1 VIVGAAALAMST
13 PARAAD
19 EKATRE
25 AQGRF
30 VEGITRVKAGDF
42 EGARMSFAQAYT
54 VLHKP
59 DILWNLAL
67 AEDKSGHLV
76 DALAHFKQLA
86 ARDGATEAD
95 RAKANK
101 HVDQLMAETG
111 HIEVAAPPGAQVM
124 VDGEAAGVAPL
135 PAPVDVAPG
144 KHHLELRPV
153 QGETK
158 AVDTA
163 AFAGQTA
170 RVSFLVAEP
179 AAPGVTAASA
189 PSAAT
194 PGAATEVQGSQGAA
208 PESQPAPPPP
218 SDQVQTVHGV
228 SVPRVVTVA
237 ALGGAGVASIFLGVY
252 FGLASQSN
260 ANDVKGYQATNGPS
274 ACATITPMNSAL
286 CNTWN
291 SAVNSQNRDNAL
303 SDGFYVAGGLLAAG
317 AVATWF
323 LWPKSASASA
333 TIVPVV
339 GPGGG
344 GVTAVGS
351 F

>member
-1 VIVGAAALAMST
+1 VLLGAAALALPA

-30 VEGITRVKAGDF
+30 VEGIARVKAGDF

-86 ARDGATEAD
+86 HDGATDAD

-124 VDGEAAGVAPL
+124 VDGESAGVAPL
-135 PAPVDVAPG
+135 AAAVDVAPG
-144 KHHLELRPV
+144 KHRVELRPV
-153 QGETK
+153 QGAPKATET
-158 AVDTA
+158 D

-170 RVSFLVAEP
+170 RVSFLLAEP
-179 AAPGVTAASA
+179 GAAPTNTTTA
-189 PSAAT
+189 
-194 PGAATEVQGSQGAA
+194 GAATEAQGPA
-208 PESQPAPPPP
+208 PEGAPAPPPP
-218 SDQVQTVHGV
+218 DQVQTVH
-228 SVPRVVTVA
+228 SASSARIVTVA
-237 ALGGAGVASIFLGVY
+237 SLGAAGAASIFLGVY
-252 FGLASQSN
+252 FGLAAQSD
-260 ANDVKGYQATNGPS
+260 ANDVKGYQSAHGASYCAVITSTNAKTCS
-274 ACATITPMNSAL
+274 
-286 CNTWN
+286 TWN
-291 SAVNSQNRDNAL
+291 STVDSQNRDAAV
-303 SDGFYVAGGLLAAG
+303 SDGFYVAGGLLVAG

-323 LWPKSASASA
+323 LWPKGSTSPSA

-339 GPGGG
+339 GPGGA

>member
-1 VIVGAAALAMST
+1 MRRGARWGVLVGAAALALAA

-30 VEGITRVKAGDF
+30 VEGIARVKAGDF

-76 DALAHFKQLA
+76 DSLAHFKQL

-101 HVDQLMAETG
+101 HVDQLMTETG

-124 VDGEAAGVAPL
+124 VDGESAGVAPL
-135 PAPVDVAPG
+135 AAAVDVPPG
-144 KHHLELRPV
+144 KHHVELRPV
-153 QGETK
+153 QGAPK
-158 AVDTA
+158 ATDTD

-170 RVSFLVAEP
+170 RVSFLLAEP
-179 AAPGVTAASA
+179 GSLPATAA
-189 PSAAT
+189 T
-194 PGAATEVQGSQGAA
+194 TGAATEAQAAA
-208 PESQPAPPPP
+208 PDAPAPPPP
-218 SDQVQTVHGV
+218 PDQVHAVNGV
-228 SVPRVVTVA
+228 SAARIITVA
-237 ALGGAGVASIFLGVY
+237 SLGAAGAASIFVGVY
-252 FGLASQSN
+252 FGLAAQSD
-260 ANDVKGYQATNGPS
+260 ANDVKGYQSANGS
-274 ACATITPMNSAL
+274 SYCATITATNSKT
-286 CNTWN
+286 CSTWN
-291 SAVNSQNRDNAL
+291 STVNSQNRDAAV

-323 LWPKSASASA
+323 LWPRGSTSPSA

-339 GPGGG
+339 GPGGAG
-344 GVTAVGS
+344 LTAVGS

>member
-1 VIVGAAALAMST
+1 MRRAAGWGVLVGAAALALPA

-30 VEGITRVKAGDF
+30 VEGITRVRAGDF

-86 ARDGATEAD
+86 RDGATDAD

-124 VDGEAAGVAPL
+124 VDGESAGVAPL
-135 PAPVDVAPG
+135 AAAVDVAPG
-144 KHHLELRPV
+144 KHHVELRPA
-153 QGETK
+153 QGASK
-158 AVDTA
+158 ATDTD

-179 AAPGVTAASA
+179 G
-189 PSAAT
+189 AT
-194 PGAATEVQGSQGAA
+194 PATAQASGAATEAQAAA
-208 PESQPAPPPP
+208 PEASPAPQPPP
-218 SDQVQTVHGV
+218 DQVQTGQGV
-228 SVPRVVTVA
+228 SPARIITVA
-237 ALGGAGVASIFLGVY
+237 SLGAAGAASVFLGVY
-252 FGLASQSN
+252 FGLAAQSD
-260 ANDVKGYQATNGPS
+260 ANDVKGFQSANGSSYCAVVTSTNAKTCS
-274 ACATITPMNSAL
+274 
-286 CNTWN
+286 TWN
-291 SAVNSQNRDNAL
+291 STVDSQNRDAAV
-303 SDGFYVAGGLLAAG
+303 SDGFYVAGGLLVAG

-323 LWPKSASASA
+323 LWPKGSTSPSA

-339 GPGGG
+339 GPGGAG
-344 GVTAVGS
+344 LTAVGR

>member
-1 VIVGAAALAMST
+1 MAT

-30 VEGITRVKAGDF
+30 VEGIARVKAGDF

-54 VLHKP
+54 VLHKA

-76 DALAHFKQLA
+76 DALAHFKQL

-135 PAPVDVAPG
+135 SGPLDVAPG
-144 KHHLELRPV
+144 RHHLELRPV
-153 QGETK
+153 QGEAK
-158 AVDTA
+158 VADTA

-179 AAPGVTAASA
+179 GAPVTTAA
-189 PSAAT
+189 AASS
-194 PGAATEVQGSQGAA
+194 PGAATEVQGAQGA
-208 PESQPAPPPP
+208 PPDSPPAPPPSP
-218 SDQVQTVHGV
+218 DQVQAVHGV
-228 SVPRVVTVA
+228 STSRIVTVA
-237 ALGGAGVASIFLGVY
+237 ALGGAGIASIFLGVY

-260 ANDVKGYQATNGPS
+260 ANDVKGYQAANGSS
-274 ACATITPMNSAL
+274 ACAHITPQNSQL
-286 CNTWN
+286 CTTWN
-291 SAVNSQNRDNAL
+291 DAVNAQNKDAAL

-323 LWPKSASASA
+323 LWPKSSTSASA

-339 GPGGG
+339 GPGGAG
-344 GVTAVGS
+344 LTAVGS

>member
-1 VIVGAAALAMST
+1 MAA

-86 ARDGATEAD
+86 RDGATDAD

-124 VDGEAAGVAPL
+124 VDGESAGVAPL
-135 PAPVDVAPG
+135 AAAVDVAPG
-144 KHHLELRPV
+144 KHRVELRPA
-153 QGETK
+153 QGAPKTTD
-158 AVDTA
+158 AD

-170 RVSFLVAEP
+170 RVSFLLAE
-179 AAPGVTAASA
+179 PGVT
-189 PSAAT
+189 PAT
-194 PGAATEVQGSQGAA
+194 ATTTGAATEAQAPA
-208 PESQPAPPPP
+208 PEAAPPPP
-218 SDQVQTVHGV
+218 PPDQVQTGHGV
-228 SVPRVVTVA
+228 SAGRIITVA
-237 ALGGAGVASIFLGVY
+237 SLGGAAAASVFLGVY
-252 FGLASQSN
+252 FGLAAQSD
-260 ANDVKGYQATNGPS
+260 ANDVKGYQSANGSS
-274 ACATITPMNSAL
+274 ACATITSQNSKL
-286 CNTWN
+286 CSTWN
-291 SAVNSQNRDNAL
+291 STIDSQNRDAAV
-303 SDGFYVAGGLLAAG
+303 SDGFYVAAGLLAAG

-323 LWPKSASASA
+323 LWPKGSTSPSA

-339 GPGGG
+339 GPGGAG
-344 GVTAVGS
+344 LTAVGS